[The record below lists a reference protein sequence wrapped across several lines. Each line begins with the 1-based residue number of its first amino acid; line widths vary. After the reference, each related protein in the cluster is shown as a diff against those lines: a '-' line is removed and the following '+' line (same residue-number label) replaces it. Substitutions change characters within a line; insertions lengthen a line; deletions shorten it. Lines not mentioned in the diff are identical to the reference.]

1 MEAYYGYF
9 KALHII
15 FIVTWFAG
23 LFYIVRLFI
32 YHTEAEQKPEPEKS
46 ILQKQYKIMEKRLW
60 YGITWPSMFLTLI
73 FGTCMLYI
81 NPAFLSQAYFI
92 LKLFFVGGL
101 IIYHFQCHI
110 YFKQL
115 QNDIVKSTSM
125 KLRIWNELATIFL
138 FAIVF
143 LIVLK
148 SNTGFIWGMLGLVIF
163 AATLLLAINLYK
175 KSRMKTGPVDKKI
188 EKEDRKTG
196 SKEIGQAEE

>member
-1 MEAYYGYF
+1 MDQYFKYF

-60 YGITWPSMFLTLI
+60 YGITWPSMFLTLV
-73 FGTCMLYI
+73 FGGCLLWVE
-81 NPAFLSQAYFI
+81 PSLLSQGYFI
-92 LKLFFVGGL
+92 LKLCFVGGL
-101 IIYHFQCHI
+101 ILYHFQCHV

-115 QNDIVKSTSM
+115 QSDNVKSTSF
-125 KLRIWNELATIFL
+125 KLRIWNELATLFL
-138 FAIVF
+138 VAIVF

-148 SNTGFIWGMLGLVIF
+148 NNTDFVWGMLALIIF
-163 AATLLLAINLYK
+163 AATLMLAIRIYK
-175 KSRMKTGPVDKKI
+175 KSREKKENG
-188 EKEDRKTG
+188 EK
-196 SKEIGQAEE
+196 KEL